1 MVHSL
6 EENSSE
12 ENGSLSVLVGLRVV
26 LVPETNRVDEGLRR
40 YEGSAIRLRTEQI
53 SLHERH
59 DDWLVHDVPLSRAQV
74 LETDVVDLQVHEH
87 DGLHALVLL
96 HVEVHLRVACILNCA
111 SASYVQS
118 ACRPAHT
125 FQHVSSPVLVV

>member
-12 ENGSLSVLVGLRVV
+12 ENSSLSLLVGLCVV
-26 LVPETNRVDEGLRR
+26 LVPETNRVDEGVRR

-53 SLHERH
+53 SLHER
-59 DDWLVHDVPLSRAQV
+59 LVHDVPLSRAQV

-111 SASYVQS
+111 SASYVHS
-118 ACRPAHT
+118 ACRAAHT